1 MPTNLIVL
9 LLRSGKSIP
18 RELLVMGVLKVL
30 GKGLDFE
37 ELETGSFVS
46 KSSHHSFFH
55 KFLEKFTATQ
65 YSKYVHPPRTLEELE
80 ECLVSYARLGF
91 PGAIGSIDCTHI
103 AVRFRSLHA
112 VMKEQQLTKT
122 DRALCSGTESLIRC

>member
-1 MPTNLIVL
+1 ML

-65 YSKYVHPPRTLEELE
+65 YSKYVHTHTHPVHWKSSKNVWFRMLGWVS
-80 ECLVSYARLGF
+80 LV
-91 PGAIGSIDCTHI
+91 P
-103 AVRFRSLHA
+103 
-112 VMKEQQLTKT
+112 
-122 DRALCSGTESLIRC
+122 